1 MLVTPDPSPPFPPA
15 LARSRLWRRLKQG
28 CSGDRLKAQKS
39 PGGISLG
46 ASFLK
51 KLGQNQ
57 PTSLEAFCRNDYW
70 RKRWDSNPRRVAPR
84 WFSRPVHST
93 TLPHFRFWLRFEFY
107 IAGRKK
113 SSLLRSV
120 RTPLK
125 DSTVHHCNIRLVARP
140 VIDLFACRQSWS
152 SRRRV
157 PEATPEA

>member
-1 MLVTPDPSPPFPPA
+1 MISGSMASVSTSGNATNNSSAF
-15 LARSRLWRRLKQG
+15 RRYNRQEP
-28 CSGDRLKAQKS
+28 Q
-39 PGGISLG
+39 
-46 ASFLK
+46 
-51 KLGQNQ
+51 
-57 PTSLEAFCRNDYW
+57 TSLQVWGSFFISMYGGMYGVFHASPRNACDTKANW

-125 DSTVHHCNIRLVARP
+125 DSTVHHGNIRLVARR